1 MALPTGGCPVAAG
14 AVAGAVAGG
23 HLLLPPPQRG
33 LRGALTGQKASLGC
47 TLSEV
52 ASQASVCAL
61 CRVFVQL
68 RRLLAITFKREFPN
82 QRVLRNL

>member
-1 MALPTGGCPVAAG
+1 MVLPTGGCPAAAAD

-23 HLLLPPPQRG
+23 LLLLLPPPQRG

-52 ASQASVCAL
+52 ASQASVCAS
-61 CRVFVQL
+61 VQL
-68 RRLLAITFKREFPN
+68 HGICTIEEASCNYI
-82 QRVLRNL
+82 QA